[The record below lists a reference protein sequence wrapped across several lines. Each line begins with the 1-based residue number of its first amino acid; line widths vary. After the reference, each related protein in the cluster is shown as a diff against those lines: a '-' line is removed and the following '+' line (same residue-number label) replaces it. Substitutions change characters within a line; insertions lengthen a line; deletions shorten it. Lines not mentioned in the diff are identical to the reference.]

1 MIMAPILEVT
11 GLSKRFGGLTAVDN
25 FNLRVGKGE
34 MVGLIGPNGAG
45 KTTFFNLA
53 TGLLK
58 PDSGTVFFEGR
69 NITRL
74 KPHKIANMGIART
87 FQNTQSFRRMLV
99 IENVGVANFSE
110 RARSRAKGD
119 GDHLSKTV
127 GALRRVKLV
136 PPEENIFKLASQ
148 LSHGMSK
155 RLDIARVLV
164 LEPDL
169 LLLDEPFGGLG
180 TIEMGVMSS
189 LIEKLHEEGLTIV
202 IIEHKMRALARLV
215 KKLVV
220 MHFGEN
226 IAEGAPSEIAINPRV
241 CEAYLGKGGGG
252 LIA

>member
-1 MIMAPILEVT
+1 MAPILEVT

-25 FNLRVGKGE
+25 FNLRVDKGE
-34 MVGLIGPNGAG
+34 MIGLIGPNGAG
-45 KTTFFNLA
+45 KTTFFNIV

-58 PDSGTVFFEGR
+58 PDSGTVFFEGKD
-69 NITRL
+69 ITRL

-110 RARSRAKGD
+110 RARSRANGG
-119 GDHLSKTV
+119 GDHLSKSLE
-127 GALRRVKLV
+127 ALRRVKLV

-189 LIEKLHEEGLTIV
+189 LIEGLHREGLTIV

-226 IAEGAPSEIAINPRV
+226 IAEGVPSKIAMNPRV

>member
-1 MIMAPILEVT
+1 MEPFLEVT
-11 GLSKRFGGLTAVDN
+11 GLSKRFGGLKAVDN
-25 FNLRVGKGE
+25 FNLRVDKGE
-34 MVGLIGPNGAG
+34 MIGLIGPNGAG

-58 PDSGTVFFEGR
+58 PDSGTVFFEGKD
-69 NITRL
+69 ITRL
-74 KPHKIANMGIART
+74 KPYKIANLGIART
-87 FQNTQSFRRMLV
+87 FQNTQSFKRMLV
-99 IENVGVANFSE
+99 IENVAVANFSE
-110 RARSRAKGD
+110 RSMRRANGN
-119 GDHLSKTV
+119 GDHLSKSLE
-127 GALRRVKLV
+127 ALRRVKLV

-164 LEPDL
+164 LGPEL

-180 TIEMGVMSS
+180 TIEMGIMSS
-189 LIEKLHEEGLTIV
+189 LIQGLHEEGLTII

-226 IAEGAPSEIAINPRV
+226 IAEGPPSEIARNPRV